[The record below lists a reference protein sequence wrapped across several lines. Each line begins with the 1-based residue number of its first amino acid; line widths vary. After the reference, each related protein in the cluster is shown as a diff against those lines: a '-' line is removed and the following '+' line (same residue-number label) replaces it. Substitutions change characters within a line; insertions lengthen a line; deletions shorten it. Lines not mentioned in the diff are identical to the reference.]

1 MDLSEL
7 VKKTEEQEAVNVE
20 LYGQVRA
27 LEEERDSYWAESRK
41 LQDEEDDKA
50 SEEEKSRKKLEMA
63 QFRYERA
70 VQREKD
76 LSERKESLFGYIK
89 LAQDMLARKKEEL
102 KDKEVE
108 VESDSACTHS
118 RKKQRKQTE
127 KE

>member
-7 VKKTEEQEAVNVE
+7 VKKTKEQEAVNDE
-20 LYGQVRA
+20 LYGQVHA
-27 LEEERDSYWAESRK
+27 LEEERDTYWAEGRK

-76 LSERKESLFGYIK
+76 LSERKESLFRHIK

-102 KDKEVE
+102 KDKEE

-118 RKKQRKQTE
+118 RKKQRVKTE